1 MNVKTNAQ
9 GKDRKNLVKAIAG
22 ITGQV
27 AKYNGAPAFTYTV
40 GNFTVERDGSITTE
54 DEAGMKNLAAALRE
68 QGFEI
73 EMPEPAEEP
82 KVEETETPA
91 EEETTTDSWT
101 LTMPREDF
109 TETQVDNLEKIIA
122 SKAGLIKKALDCE
135 DPIVV
140 LTEDRVVFPWF
151 KRMLGSG
158 ESMAVMQFITAL
170 CRMAKKAK
178 RITAKEKE
186 VPNEKYAFRCFLLRL
201 GFIGAEYKEI
211 RKRLLERLEG
221 SSAFRTPEEEKAEAA
236 EQEA

>member
-1 MNVKTNAQ
+1 MNAKTNAQ
-9 GKDRKNLVKAIAG
+9 GKDRKNLVKPIAEIIG
-22 ITGQV
+22 RP
-27 AKYNGAPAFTYTV
+27 AKYNGAPVFTYTV

-54 DEAGMKNLAAALRE
+54 DEAGMKTLAAALRE

-73 EMPEPAEEP
+73 EMPEITEEP

-91 EEETTTDSWT
+91 EEEMTTDSWT

-109 TETQVDNLEKIIA
+109 TDSQVENLDKLIA

-135 DPIVV
+135 DPIVI

-158 ESMAVMQFITAL
+158 ESLAVMHFITAL
-170 CRMAKKAK
+170 CRMAKNAK

-201 GFIGAEYKEI
+201 GFIGAEYKET

-221 SSAFRTPEEEKAEAA
+221 SSAFRTPEEEKAETA
-236 EQEA
+236 EQEV

>member
-1 MNVKTNAQ
+1 MNAKTNAQ
-9 GKDRKNLVKAIAG
+9 GKDRKN
-22 ITGQV
+22 
-27 AKYNGAPAFTYTV
+27 AFTYTV
-40 GNFTVERDGSITTE
+40 GNYMVERDGSITTE

-68 QGFEI
+68 QGFGI

-82 KVEETETPA
+82 KVEETETPV

-109 TETQVDNLEKIIA
+109 TETQVDNLEKLIA

-135 DPIVV
+135 DPIVI

-158 ESMAVMQFITAL
+158 ESMAVMHFITAL
-170 CRMAKKAK
+170 CRMAKNAK

-201 GFIGAEYKEI
+201 GYIGAEYKEI

-221 SSAFRTPEEEKAEAA
+221 SSAFRTPEEEKAEVA

>member
-9 GKDRKNLVKAIAG
+9 GKDRKNLVKAIAE
-22 ITGQV
+22 ITGQE
-27 AKYNGAPAFTYTV
+27 AKYNGAPGFTYTV
-40 GNFTVERDGSITTE
+40 GNYTVERDGSITTE
-54 DEAGMKNLAAALRE
+54 DEAGMKSLATVLRE
-68 QGFEI
+68 GGFEI
-73 EMPEPAEEP
+73 EMPEPAEE
-82 KVEETETPA
+82 KESEA
-91 EEETTTDSWT
+91 EEEMTTDSWT

-135 DPIVV
+135 DPIVI

-158 ESMAVMQFITAL
+158 ESMAVMHFITAL
-170 CRMAKKAK
+170 CRMAKNAK

-201 GFIGAEYKEI
+201 GFIGAEYKET

-221 SSAFRTPEEEKAEAA
+221 SSAFRTPEEEKAETA

>member
-1 MNVKTNAQ
+1 MNAKTNAQ
-9 GKDRKNLVKAIAG
+9 GKDRKNLVKAIAE
-22 ITGQV
+22 ITGQE
-27 AKYNGAPAFTYTV
+27 AKYNGAPGFTYTI
-40 GNFTVERDGSITTE
+40 GSYTVERDGSITTE
-54 DEAGMKNLAAALRE
+54 DEAGMKNLSTVLRE
-68 QGFEI
+68 GGFEI
-73 EMPEPAEEP
+73 EMPEPAEE
-82 KVEETETPA
+82 KESEA
-91 EEETTTDSWT
+91 EEEMTTDSWT

-122 SKAGLIKKALDCE
+122 SKAGLIRKALDCE
-135 DPIVV
+135 DPIVI

-158 ESMAVMQFITAL
+158 ESMAVMHFITAL
-170 CRMAKKAK
+170 CRMAKNAK

-201 GFIGAEYKEI
+201 GFIGAEYKET

-221 SSAFRTPEEEKAEAA
+221 SSAFRTPEEEKAETA